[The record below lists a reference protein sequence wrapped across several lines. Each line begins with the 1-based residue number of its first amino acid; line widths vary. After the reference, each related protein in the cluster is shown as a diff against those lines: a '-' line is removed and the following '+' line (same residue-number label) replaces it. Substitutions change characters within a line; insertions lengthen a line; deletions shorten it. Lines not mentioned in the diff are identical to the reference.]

1 MPVTKSPS
9 ILAFGAHPDDVEIY
23 CLGLLL
29 RLKSLG
35 WRIGWVVATAGQAGL
50 SPTGE
55 PDERLVEMKL
65 AGESVGIIPSCL
77 SLMDGELTD
86 TPLSQ
91 AAVRAA
97 IASFAPDLV
106 ITHHPDDYH
115 PDHRALSQLV
125 RQACGLKSA
134 LVYAD
139 TMLGLGCYPDFSVD
153 ISECAPAKHHALSLH
168 TSQRPD
174 LFLDD
179 LAIWE
184 RFRAIQTFQKHVSR
198 AEAYCFPDPYH
209 RGKVQRLLDAVIIR

>member
-1 MPVTKSPS
+1 MQTTQTPS
-9 ILAFGAHPDDVEIY
+9 VLAFGAHPDDVEIY

-50 SPTGE
+50 SPTGD

-65 AGESVGIIPSCL
+65 AGESIGVTPICL

-97 IASFAPDLV
+97 MASFAPDLV

-125 RQACGLKSA
+125 RQACGLKSG

-139 TMLGLGCYPDFSVD
+139 TMLGLGCCPDFTID
-153 ISECAPAKHHALSLH
+153 ISDVAGAKHNALSLH
-168 TSQRPD
+168 TSQKPN
-174 LFLDD
+174 LFLEN
-179 LAIWE
+179 LVVWE
-184 RFRAIQTFQKHVSR
+184 KFRAIQTFQKTVLR
-198 AEAYCFPDPYH
+198 AESYCFPDSYH

>member
-1 MPVTKSPS
+1 MPVTQSPS

-35 WRIGWVVATAGQAGL
+35 WRVGWVVATAGQAGL
-50 SPTGE
+50 SPAGE
-55 PDERLVEMKL
+55 PDERLAEMRL
-65 AGESVGIIPSCL
+65 AGESVGITPTCL
-77 SLMDGELTD
+77 SLNDGELTD
-86 TPLSQ
+86 TPFSQ

-97 IASFAPDLV
+97 MASFTPDLV

-125 RQACGLKSA
+125 RQACGLKSG

-139 TMLGLGCYPDFSVD
+139 TMLGLGCCPDFSID
-153 ISECAPAKHHALSLH
+153 ISDFAVAKHQALRLHA
-168 TSQRPD
+168 SQKPD
-174 LFLDD
+174 LFLDN
-179 LAIWE
+179 LVVWE
-184 RFRAIQTFQKHVSR
+184 KFRAIQTFQKDVSR